1 MRKLTEITDTMSTK
15 KRSQVTTQNVLVTKT
30 APGSVRMSLGTPGY
44 GGNVVE
50 RSTVRRSY
58 AASGV
63 PSLKTGVAGKVTKEG
78 VNNVMQTREKERD
91 ELTNLNCRLAEQFQG
106 KQLLEQTCTALTAEI
121 DRLKKMKN
129 YDQQR
134 VADLYKEEIEELR
147 NIQKELEQKT
157 APLDSKIIAK
167 EDEIETLQEK

>member
-58 AASGV
+58 ASGV
-63 PSLKTGVAGKVTKEG
+63 PSLKTGVAGQVTKDG
-78 VNNVMQTREKERD
+78 VNNVMQTRDKERT
-91 ELTNLNCRLAEQFQG
+91 ELNNLNCRLADLLTN